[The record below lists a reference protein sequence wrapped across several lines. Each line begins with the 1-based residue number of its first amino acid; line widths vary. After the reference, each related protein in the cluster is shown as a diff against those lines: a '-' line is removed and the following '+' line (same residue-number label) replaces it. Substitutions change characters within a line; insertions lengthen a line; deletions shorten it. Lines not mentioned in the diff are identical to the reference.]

1 MRVSQA
7 ILVLCVGP
15 VNAFLPSGNL
25 SNKLSTLSIATTDDN
40 IQLTTTDDNIQLSTT
55 DEKLYKET
63 VYTFVTD
70 IFSADSASPITR
82 EFGEKSQAL
91 PFVSRPINLAGYVG
105 DAGFDPLG
113 FSDRF
118 SMEYLREAE
127 LKHGRLGSLA
137 WLGWIGVDLGMR
149 INLAPAG
156 ELQASNS
163 AAALKA
169 LLPKAALASHPDGFW
184 NSPTLKAL
192 FLISFIECVC
202 TDDVAKMINRNECP
216 REAGDLNFDVLKIL
230 KGKSDAE
237 IEKMKLHEIKNV
249 RLGMLAFF
257 GVLIQSTVL
266 GHDAF
271 PYVGS
276 DFLDK
281 AFLK

>member
-40 IQLTTTDDNIQLSTT
+40 IQLTTTDDNIQPSIIATDDNIQLSTT

-137 WLGWIGVDLGMR
+137 FSPRRLL
-149 INLAPAG
+149 
-156 ELQASNS
+156 ELTNTKGFVSN
-163 AAALKA
+163 
-169 LLPKAALASHPDGFW
+169 
-184 NSPTLKAL
+184 
-192 FLISFIECVC
+192 
-202 TDDVAKMINRNECP
+202 
-216 REAGDLNFDVLKIL
+216 IL
-230 KGKSDAE
+230 
-237 IEKMKLHEIKNV
+237 H
-249 RLGMLAFF
+249 
-257 GVLIQSTVL
+257 
-266 GHDAF
+266 
-271 PYVGS
+271 
-276 DFLDK
+276 
-281 AFLK
+281 